1 MCIFLVLLFR
11 LCLLIRYFF
20 DIQQTSSYP
29 EKYETYIFV
38 HYCSIFILDKDW
50 MLYGFITLGSVFS
63 LVILAGIVCV
73 CMKCIKI
80 LKFRYRQF
88 RNQRQ
93 VERNPQQIGL
103 RLLPDSVQNFS
114 SFN

>member
-1 MCIFLVLLFR
+1 MYIFGA
-11 LCLLIRYFF
+11 LIQIVFAHQIFF
-20 DIQQTSSYP
+20 DIQQTLSYP

-38 HYCSIFILDKDW
+38 HYCSFFILDKDW